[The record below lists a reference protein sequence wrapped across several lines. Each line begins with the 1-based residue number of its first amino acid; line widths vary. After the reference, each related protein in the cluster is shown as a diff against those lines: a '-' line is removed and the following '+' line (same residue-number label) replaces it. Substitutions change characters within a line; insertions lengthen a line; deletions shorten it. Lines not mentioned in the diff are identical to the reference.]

1 MITCHEKEIDYDTTL
16 GQNTSANIVCYNMI
30 LAFFQDFL
38 LHPIFKV
45 SRSSIIHGRGRRFSQ
60 VAENDIPSLE
70 KASAS
75 FKKLREEKSS
85 T

>member
-1 MITCHEKEIDYDTTL
+1 MT
-16 GQNTSANIVCYNMI
+16 

-38 LHPIFKV
+38 LQLIFKV
-45 SRSSIIHGRGRRFSQ
+45 SRSSIIHGRGWRFSQ
-60 VAENDIPSLE
+60 VAENDIPPTLE

-75 FKKLREEKSS
+75 FNKLREEKGN